1 MSGQGHRH
9 RLLVASNRGP
19 VTFRVADGGEFVA
32 RRGGGGL
39 VTALGGLARVHD
51 VTWISHVMGD
61 GDEAM
66 SESVGGASF
75 EEHARGGGS
84 YQLRLVGQVD
94 HTYERHYLEIA
105 NPLLWFLQHRL
116 YGFGWDPTI
125 DRATHA
131 AWACYEQIN
140 ERIAGALADELDVAS
155 DSDPV
160 DDPPFVMIHDYHL
173 FLVPGML
180 REHLSRTGRTGPFV
194 QFFLHIPWPDPGAW
208 RALPRTWARS
218 VCESLLEC
226 DVIGFQ
232 TPRDSENFLRTVHHF
247 LGASV
252 EFRTGTIR
260 YMGAVTRVRTYPI
273 SVAVDEFEEHAASAS
288 VERLRTRIA
297 AMRPRTVDAGGE
309 ATGKLIVR
317 VDRTDPSKNIV
328 RGFRAYALLLEE
340 HPELHGTV
348 AMFCQLDPSR
358 QDITAYIDYL
368 AQVKAA
374 ASAVN
379 SRFATADWTPLHVN
393 LDSNFQAGVAA
404 YREYDV
410 LFVNP
415 VADGMNLVSKEG
427 PLVNERDGVVV
438 LSDQAG
444 SYNELGPYVVTVNP
458 FDIAQQADAL
468 LEALRMPAPERAER
482 ADALRKQVVESDV
495 QAWMQ
500 AQLDDIAA
508 LRLGRPLEA
517 R

>member
-1 MSGQGHRH
+1 MTAGTAH

-19 VTFRVADGGEFVA
+19 VAFRVADGGEFVA

-39 VTALGGLARVHD
+39 VTALGGLARHHA
-51 VTWISHVMGD
+51 VTWVSHVMSE

-66 SESVGGASF
+66 SASVGGRAF
-75 EEHARGGGS
+75 EEHARGGGT
-84 YQLRLVGQVD
+84 YDLQLVGALDNV
-94 HTYERHYLEIA
+94 YRRHYLDIA

-125 DRATHA
+125 DRGTHG
-131 AWACYEQIN
+131 AWECYRTVN
-140 ERIAGALADELDVAS
+140 ERIATALAAELLAS
-155 DSDPV
+155 AQGEGDL
-160 DDPPFVMIHDYHL
+160 PFVMVHDYHL
-173 FLVPGML
+173 FLVPGMVRRML
-180 REHLSRTGRTGPFV
+180 ETAAPGARLEPFV

-208 RALPRTWARS
+208 RALPRTWARD
-218 VCESLLEC
+218 VCESLLTC
-226 DVIGFQ
+226 DVVGFQ
-232 TPRDSENFLRTVHHF
+232 TPRDAENFLRTVHHF

-260 YMGAVTRVRTYPI
+260 YMGSVTRVRTYPI

-288 VERLRTRIA
+288 VERLRARIA
-297 AMRPRTVDAGGE
+297 QMRPVTPAGD
-309 ATGKLIVR
+309 GKLIVR

-328 RGFRAYALLLEE
+328 RGFKAYALLLAE

-348 AMFCQLDPSR
+348 SMFCQLDPSR
-358 QDITAYIDYL
+358 QDIPEYVDYL
-368 AQVKAA
+368 AQVRSAA
-374 ASAVN
+374 TEVN
-379 SRFATADWTPLHVN
+379 RRFATASWMPLHVN

-444 SYNELGPYVVTVNP
+444 SFNELGPYVVSANP
-458 FDIAQQADAL
+458 FDIGQQADAL
-468 LEALRMPAPERAER
+468 LEAVRMPHAER
-482 ADALRKQVVESDV
+482 AARAVALRRQVTEHDV
-495 QAWMQ
+495 RDWMQ
-500 AQLDDIAA
+500 SQLDDIAA
-508 LRLGRPLEA
+508 LRAGIEPERRL
-517 R
+517 